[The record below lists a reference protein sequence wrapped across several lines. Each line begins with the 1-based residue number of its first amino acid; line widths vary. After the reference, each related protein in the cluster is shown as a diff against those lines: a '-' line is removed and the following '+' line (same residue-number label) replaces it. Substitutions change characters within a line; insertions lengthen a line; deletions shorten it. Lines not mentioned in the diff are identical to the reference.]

1 MKQPK
6 LTEAEQQEQL
16 ATVTEWA
23 IVDGMLRRDVKAP
36 SFLSGIELVRQ
47 AAEVAEEM
55 NHHADIDIRWRTV
68 TFALVTHDSD
78 GLTALDFEQARRI
91 DALAVGLS

>member
-6 LTEAEQQEQL
+6 LTVAEQQEAL
-16 ATVTEWA
+16 ASVPEWS
-23 IVDGMLRRDVKAP
+23 IVEGMLRREVKAP
-36 SFLSGIELVRQ
+36 SFLAGIELVRQ

-55 NHHADIDIRWRTV
+55 NHHADIDIRWRSV

-91 DALAVGLS
+91 DELASALA